1 MKHLLPLVFL
11 LFVFSVGCVEK
22 GGVMEENLTGKK
34 ILMIV
39 AFENF
44 RDEEFEIP
52 YETFRSAGASVTVAS
67 WQTGTAKGML
77 GKTLE
82 INTTIDDV
90 NVDDY
95 DAVVFVGGS
104 GAQKYYSNER
114 ALTIAREAYEK
125 GKVLGAICIAPGILA
140 KAGVL
145 KGKNATIW
153 DSGSGEFVKILE
165 ENGATYT
172 AMNVEIDGNIVTA
185 NGPHAAQG
193 FAEAIIEKLVE

>member
-1 MKHLLPLVFL
+1 MHEGIVSAALFSRAPTTPGRLKSHRGSQDEKEDEPPSRVRSHCATASTAVVIYGYAPPVSFFSSRSAVHVALAVSAY
-11 LFVFSVGCVEK
+11 FVFTALG
-22 GGVMEENLTGKK
+22 
-34 ILMIV
+34 
-39 AFENF
+39 
-44 RDEEFEIP
+44 
-52 YETFRSAGASVTVAS
+52 SAGA
-67 WQTGTAKGML
+67 
-77 GKTLE
+77 
-82 INTTIDDV
+82 
-90 NVDDY
+90 
-95 DAVVFVGGS
+95 AVVFVGGS

-165 ENGATYT
+165 ENGAIYT
-172 AMNVEIDGNIVTA
+172 GMNVEIDGNIITA